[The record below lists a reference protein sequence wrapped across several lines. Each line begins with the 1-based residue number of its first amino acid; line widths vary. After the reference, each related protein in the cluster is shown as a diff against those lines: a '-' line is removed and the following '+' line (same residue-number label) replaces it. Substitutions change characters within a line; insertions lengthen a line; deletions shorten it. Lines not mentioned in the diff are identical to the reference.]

1 MRGDVKVFRSELFN
15 GLADKRIVENDCAED
30 GTLCFRAVRQW
41 PFKHLIA
48 CRVSA
53 EICHR
58 EVFLK
63 NFRMKSCVSRQKK
76 LQARWFAF
84 QSNRRCGAALRAL
97 AAHYTT

>member
-1 MRGDVKVFRSELFN
+1 MRGVVKVFRSELFN
-15 GLADKRIVENDCAED
+15 GLADKRIVEDDCAED

-63 NFRMKSCVSRQKK
+63 NFRMKSCVSRQKSCK
-76 LQARWFAF
+76 RVGLLFKATAVAERPCARLQR
-84 QSNRRCGAALRAL
+84 
-97 AAHYTT
+97 T